1 MKSTAPA
8 RFIVFMLLL
17 ACLAVLAKFILFKK
31 SPGYYKR
38 YFQYEFA
45 RYKISEGKKRAN
57 MVPFKTIKLMQSD
70 RLSEE
75 YRTDNIAGNIVG
87 FIPLGILFP
96 LLFVGLRRLWRTVL
110 MVFLVSLGFE
120 VTQLVT
126 GIGIF
131 DIDDLIL
138 NVSGGIIGYLLI
150 VLFLRKRPGANKMQ
164 VPTEHLH

>member
-1 MKSTAPA
+1 MKSSAPA
-8 RFIVFMLLL
+8 RFIVFLLLL

-31 SPGYYKR
+31 SPRYYKH
-38 YFQYEFA
+38 YFRYEFA
-45 RYKISEGKKRAN
+45 HYRISEGKKMAN
-57 MVPFKTIKLMQSD
+57 MVPFKTIKLMQND

-75 YRTDNIAGNIVG
+75 YRTDNIFGNIVG

-96 LLFVGLRRLWRTVL
+96 LLFVGLRRLWRTTL

-131 DIDDLIL
+131 DVDDLIL
-138 NVSGGIIGYLLI
+138 NVTGGIIGYLLI
-150 VLFLRKRPGANKMQ
+150 ILFIRKKRGINQNAPPKAG
-164 VPTEHLH
+164 H

>member
-1 MKSTAPA
+1 MKPSAPA
-8 RFIVFMLLL
+8 RFIVFLLLL

-31 SPGYYKR
+31 SPRYYR
-38 YFQYEFA
+38 HYFRNEYA
-45 RYKISEGKKRAN
+45 HYKISEGKKKAN
-57 MVPFKTIKLMQSD
+57 IVPFKTIKLMQSD

-96 LLFVGLRRLWRTVL
+96 LLFAGLRRLWRTAL

-138 NVSGGIIGYLLI
+138 NVAGGIIGYLLI
-150 VLFLRKRPGANKMQ
+150 IFFIRKRPVANKNAGIA
-164 VPTEHLH
+164 

>member
-1 MKSTAPA
+1 MKSSAPA
-8 RFIVFMLLL
+8 RFIVFLLLL
-17 ACLAVLAKFILFKK
+17 ACLAVLTKFILFKK
-31 SPGYYKR
+31 SPRYYLHYFR
-38 YFQYEFA
+38 YELSH
-45 RYKISEGKKRAN
+45 YKISEGKKKAN

-75 YRTDNIAGNIVG
+75 YRTDNIFGNILG

-96 LLFVGLRRLWRTVL
+96 LLFVGLRRLWRTTL

-131 DIDDLIL
+131 DVDDLIL
-138 NVSGGIIGYLLI
+138 NVTGGIIGYLLI
-150 VLFLRKRPGANKMQ
+150 ILFIRKKRGINKNA
-164 VPTEHLH
+164 PLKAGH

>member
-1 MKSTAPA
+1 
-8 RFIVFMLLL
+8 
-17 ACLAVLAKFILFKK
+17 
-31 SPGYYKR
+31 
-38 YFQYEFA
+38 
-45 RYKISEGKKRAN
+45 
-57 MVPFKTIKLMQSD
+57 MQSD

-96 LLFVGLRRLWRTVL
+96 LLFVGLRRIWRTAL

-120 VTQLVT
+120 LTQLVT

-138 NVSGGIIGYLLI
+138 NVTGGIIGYLLI
-150 VLFLRKRPGANKMQ
+150 ILFIRKRKTNNNAG
-164 VPTEHLH
+164 TS

>member
-1 MKSTAPA
+1 MKPSAPA
-8 RFIVFMLLL
+8 KFIVFLLLL

-31 SPGYYKR
+31 SPRYYRHYFR
-38 YFQYEFA
+38 YEYA
-45 RYKISEGKKRAN
+45 HYKISEGKKNAN
-57 MVPFKTIKLMQSD
+57 IVPFKTIKLMQSD

-96 LLFVGLRRLWRTVL
+96 LLFGGLRRLWRTTL

-138 NVSGGIIGYLLI
+138 NVAGGIIGYLLI
-150 VLFLRKRPGANKMQ
+150 IFFIRKRPVANKNAGIA
-164 VPTEHLH
+164 

>member
-1 MKSTAPA
+1 MKPSAPA
-8 RFIVFMLLL
+8 RFIVFLLLL
-17 ACLAVLAKFILFKK
+17 ACLAILAKFILFKK
-31 SPGYYKR
+31 SPRYYKHYFR
-38 YFQYEFA
+38 YEYTH
-45 RYKISEGKKRAN
+45 YKISEGKEKAN
-57 MVPFKTIKLMQSD
+57 IVPFKTIKLMQSD

-96 LLFVGLRRLWRTVL
+96 LLFVGLRRLWRTAL

-138 NVSGGIIGYLLI
+138 NVTGGIIGYLLI
-150 VLFLRKRPGANKMQ
+150 IFFLRKRPVSNKNAGIA
-164 VPTEHLH
+164 